1 MGVHPGWNATTVRG
15 LAFPHPVE
23 LLRVIPVVGVPMV
36 FGLLISSGSA
46 LGAET
51 AVVQEILDG
60 KELYIDQRP
69 AKLQQKASAPQQL
82 TTRNSRGQLLFD
94 GGAVGRLNR
103 FSQLRLGQRCFLVDR
118 GQVLISGRQ
127 NGCTRSA
134 RLSVRGTNY
143 LIEVTEDGASDISV
157 LEGAVDVETLRDGD
171 PSGAPPTRLE
181 AGQRIRLSPLGVV
194 LALLKLE
201 ASDYERLLGG
211 PLFQGYQLPLP
222 GFGALESHLR
232 SRFPG
237 LNLPVPGGEVSIPQP
252 SLPSPPSLPA
262 PTQFL
267 PRFF

>member
-1 MGVHPGWNATTVRG
+1 MAFLLPPHLLRG
-15 LAFPHPVE
+15 LTSRS
-23 LLRVIPVVGVPMV
+23 LLLPLL
-36 FGLLISSGSA
+36 LLISTGPA
-46 LGAET
+46 KAAET
-51 AVVQEILDG
+51 AVVQDILDG
-60 KELYIDQRP
+60 KELYIDQQQ
-69 AKLQQKASAPQQL
+69 AKVNQQARAPQQL
-82 TTRNSRGQLLFD
+82 STRNSRGQLLFD

-103 FSQLRLGQRCFLVDR
+103 FSHLRLGSRCFLVDR

-143 LIEVTEDGASDISV
+143 LIEVKEDGEADISV
-157 LEGAVDVETLRDGD
+157 LEGTVEVETLRDGQ

-181 AGQRIRLSPLGVV
+181 GGQRLRLSPMGVV

-201 ASDYERLLGG
+201 AADYERLLGG
-211 PLFQGYQLPLP
+211 PLFQGFQLPLP
-222 GFGALESHLR
+222 GIGALESHLR

-237 LNLPVPGGEVSIPQP
+237 LSLPLPAGGGASIPQP
-252 SLPSPPSLPA
+252 SLPSPPSPPA